1 MSGKKWLEYQNMT
14 TRAKKFGGANNYQI
28 FLIVIGSLSTIG
40 FHSAKKW
47 YNNYLSSKK
56 SKKLYTVTDLPDDI
70 TKELQSDQINISLGT
85 KFKVGDPFDIDG
97 ELSVFIEIVNDT
109 NNPYLV
115 KESLLKLISNY
126 PFTKKSS

>member
-28 FLIVIGSLSTIG
+28 LLIAIGSVSTIG
-40 FHSAKKW
+40 LYRVKKW
-47 YNNYLSSKK
+47 YKNYLSSKN
-56 SKKLYTVTDLPDDI
+56 SKRLYTVTDLPDNI
-70 TKELQSDQINISLGT
+70 TEELKSDQINISLGT
-85 KFKVGDPFDIDG
+85 KFKVGNPFDIDG

-115 KESLLKLISNY
+115 KESVLKLISNY
-126 PFTKKSS
+126 PFTK